1 MYSYDMDVLEPR
13 ITVKKLVPIFI
24 LLGIIFVI
32 LVVAGIVLYT
42 RVFAAPEGNTEEER
56 FIVSLADTNEE
67 AIERLKR
74 EGFIKS
80 TWGFLFALKQKRGD
94 GNIAPGGYKISKS
107 MSAWKVA
114 GVLSQDP
121 YLVWIVI
128 PEGLRKEEIAE
139 ILQEKLGWSSEERE
153 KWITTE
159 TATSYEYTEGVYFP
173 DTYLIPKD
181 EAPRDSAKRLQT
193 HFEEVFALYAKEAL
207 KQNIRWYT
215 VIRLA
220 SIVQREAAGQ
230 NDMPVIAGV
239 LWNRLLKGVRLEVD
253 ATIQYARGK
262 RDAGWWAPIR
272 PEDKA
277 IDSPYNTYKHTGLPP
292 HPIANPGTKAI
303 EAVLFPAS
311 TECLYYLHDSS
322 GQIHCAQTF
331 EEHKKN
337 IDTYLR

>member
-1 MYSYDMDVLEPR
+1 M
-13 ITVKKLVPIFI
+13 
-24 LLGIIFVI
+24 
-32 LVVAGIVLYT
+32 
-42 RVFAAPEGNTEEER
+42 RVFAAPGGNSEEER
-56 FIVSLADTNEE
+56 FVVSLSDTREE
-67 AIERLKR
+67 TIARLKR

-80 TWGFLFALKQKRGD
+80 EWGFSFALTRKTGD
-94 GNIAPGGYKISKS
+94 GKIAPGGYKISKS
-107 MSAWKVA
+107 MSVWNLTRVF
-114 GVLSQDP
+114 SENP

-139 ILQEKLGWSSEERE
+139 LLQEKLGWSNEERE
-153 KWITTE
+153 KWITTY
-159 TATSYEYTEGVYFP
+159 TPTKYEYTEGVYFP
-173 DTYLIPKD
+173 DTYLIPRD
-181 EAPRDSAKRLQT
+181 EAPRDTAKRLQT
-193 HFEEVFALYAKEAL
+193 HFEEVFAPYAKEAL

-220 SIVQREAAGQ
+220 SIVQREAAGKT
-230 NDMPVIAGV
+230 DMPEISGI
-239 LWNRLLKGVRLEVD
+239 LWNRLLKNMRLEVD

-262 RDAGWWAPIR
+262 KDAGWWAPIR

-311 TECLYYLHDSS
+311 TECLYYLHDSA
-322 GQIHCAQTF
+322 GQIHCAKTF

-337 IDTYLR
+337 IDDYLR